1 MGRPVTFSICFHFL
15 LPPTYS
21 LPWFHPP
28 SLLQTKMDN
37 MVEANGKTNYNGKSS
52 EDSKPLV
59 GMEFAS
65 IEDVKEFYKAYGRNN
80 GSMTR
85 KRSSYATK
93 KGEGVSRVVFVCS
106 NEGIHNKDFDP
117 DEEGN
122 YRKKRNTSTM
132 RTDCKA
138 MICIAFDGRFQS
150 VIKDDKAG
158 IEAMRISHYCRVSTE
173 LAYMF
178 GKSEQ
183 AYAVAMDFHNQAME
197 KIKETDILELRK
209 EHGKDMQ
216 VEESEVNDE
225 LLATGR
231 NPGTGKGNAPS
242 DSRFKSGTEISK
254 EGKKPRMCKYCTL
267 TGHDSRNCEKK
278 KADQLRAKTQMEL
291 LWLHQ
296 IAYKK

>member
-1 MGRPVTFSICFHFL
+1 
-15 LPPTYS
+15 
-21 LPWFHPP
+21 
-28 SLLQTKMDN
+28 MDN

-138 MICIAFDGRFQS
+138 MICIAFDGRFQVWYINEFIEEHNHVMVSPKKRMLMRSNKHMPHEAKSLAEAFNKSRIPVGKVAALFGQSESIGFDTRDVYNHLRNVRKSLLDVGDAEALVSCFRRKTLENPSFYYAFQVDDEGRAANVFWVHARSRIAYSRFGDAVSFDSTYKTNKYSMPFAPFTGTNHHRQS
-150 VIKDDKAG
+150 V
-158 IEAMRISHYCRVSTE
+158 T
-173 LAYMF
+173 F
-178 GKSEQ
+178 GFALLGDET
-183 AYAVAMDFHNQAME
+183 
-197 KIKETDILELRK
+197 KETY
-209 EHGKDMQ
+209 
-216 VEESEVNDE
+216 
-225 LLATGR
+225 T
-231 NPGTGKGNAPS
+231 
-242 DSRFKSGTEISK
+242 
-254 EGKKPRMCKYCTL
+254 
-267 TGHDSRNCEKK
+267 
-278 KADQLRAKTQMEL
+278 
-291 LWLHQ
+291 
-296 IAYKK
+296 